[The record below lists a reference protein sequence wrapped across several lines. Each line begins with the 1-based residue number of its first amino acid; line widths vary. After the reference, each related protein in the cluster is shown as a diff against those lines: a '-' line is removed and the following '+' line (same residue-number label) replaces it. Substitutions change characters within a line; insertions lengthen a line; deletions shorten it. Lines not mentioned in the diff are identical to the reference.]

1 MSNYTK
7 TLAAVTLAA
16 SAAFAQ
22 AQEPQAGCNNQAPT
36 AQKQDP
42 GFWDKAA
49 SIGGKIAGDV
59 AGGVVRD
66 ATRGLGNQAG
76 RAVREAYG
84 DFGKYTGEAQRQAR
98 GTVNQASREAT
109 NAAKN
114 GTRGAVN
121 SAKGAFED
129 CSTPRTAPQNA
140 PAPAPAPAPAEAA
153 SAPANNNASDPG
165 QQNLEALKG
174 VGNAV
179 GGWLK
184 KVPGL

>member
-1 MSNYTK
+1 MTAYAK

-22 AQEPQAGCNNQAPT
+22 AQDAQTGCDNTQQTP
-36 AQKQDP
+36 KSEP

-59 AGGVVRD
+59 VGGVVQD

-76 RAVREAYG
+76 RAVREVSG
-84 DFGKYTGEAQRQAR
+84 DLARHTGEAQRQAR
-98 GTVNQASREAT
+98 NTVNQAGRNVT
-109 NAAKN
+109 NAAKD

-129 CSTPRTAPQNA
+129 CNTPQAAAPVVQPQAA
-140 PAPAPAPAPAEAA
+140 PVTT
-153 SAPANNNASDPG
+153 APANDQVTTDAG
-165 QQNLEALKG
+165 QQNLETLKNAAG
-174 VGNAV
+174 AV

-184 KVPGL
+184 QVPGLSR

>member
-1 MSNYTK
+1 MSKTTR

-22 AQEPQAGCNNQAPT
+22 AQEAQAGCNNQAPA
-36 AQKQDP
+36 AQKQEP
-42 GFWDKAA
+42 GFWDKAT

-76 RAVREAYG
+76 RAVREASG

-129 CSTPRTAPQNA
+129 CNTPRAVPQSA
-140 PAPAPAPAPAEAA
+140 PAPAPAPAA
-153 SAPANNNASDPG
+153 SAPSNDPG

>member
-1 MSNYTK
+1 MTTYAK

-22 AQEPQAGCNNQAPT
+22 AQDAQAGCNNQTPA
-36 AQKQDP
+36 AKQEP

-49 SIGGKIAGDV
+49 TIGGKIAGDV
-59 AGGVVRD
+59 AGGVVQD
-66 ATRGLGNQAG
+66 ATRDLGNQAG
-76 RAVREAYG
+76 RAVREASG
-84 DFGKYTGEAQRQAR
+84 EFGKHTGEAQRQTR
-98 GTVNQASREAT
+98 GAVNQASRDAT

-114 GTRGAVN
+114 ATRGAVN
-121 SAKGAFED
+121 TVKDGLGD
-129 CSTPRTAPQNA
+129 CGTTQRAA
-140 PAPAPAPAPAEAA
+140 PAKPASSPAD
-153 SAPANNNASDPG
+153 DPG
-165 QQNLEALKG
+165 QRNLETLKG

>member
-1 MSNYTK
+1 MSKYKN
-7 TLAAVTLAA
+7 TLAAVALAFSA
-16 SAAFAQ
+16 SSAFAQ
-22 AQEPQAGCNNQAPT
+22 AHAGQAGCDNQSPT
-36 AQKQDP
+36 AQKQEP
-42 GFWDKAA
+42 GFWDKAT

-76 RAVREAYG
+76 RAVREASG

-98 GTVNQASREAT
+98 GTVNQASRDAT

-121 SAKGAFED
+121 STKGAFED

-140 PAPAPAPAPAEAA
+140 PAPAQAPAPAEAA
-153 SAPANNNASDPG
+153 SAPANDPG